1 MSSAYDNIDVP
12 QVMATV
18 INNLA
23 NLTHGEQSF
32 AVSLLDQLSYRDL
45 SDKRLWALDALAKKS
60 ICNSTPTSPLEGARH
75 PCARR

>member
-12 QVMATV
+12 QAMTTL
-18 INNLA
+18 IDNLA
-23 NLTHGEQSF
+23 NLTHGEQLS

-60 ICNSTPTSPLEGARH
+60 LHKSTPKWIKPLKKVK
-75 PCARR
+75 